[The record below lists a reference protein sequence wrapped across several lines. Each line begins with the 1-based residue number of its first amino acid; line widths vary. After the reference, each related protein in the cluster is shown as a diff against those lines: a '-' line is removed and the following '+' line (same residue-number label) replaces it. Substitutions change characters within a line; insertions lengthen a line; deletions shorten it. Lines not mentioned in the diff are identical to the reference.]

1 MANGPAANIWLSY
14 LLHFYGALHARAYIF
29 FFKCCLQCH
38 AAHPTLMATPGK
50 NIVLDDKAQIV
61 QHAQQIYQQAVIQK
75 TMPLANMTHITDQ
88 EREVIGAWFTA
99 GAKAQ

>member
-1 MANGPAANIWLSY
+1 
-14 LLHFYGALHARAYIF
+14 
-29 FFKCCLQCH
+29 
-38 AAHPTLMATPGK
+38 MATPGK

-99 GAKAQ
+99 GAKAH